1 MIHAQ
6 SNLLTSGKRMIR
18 CIGVV
23 CLMVGGGLL
32 FALNTFPFAR
42 FGLERT
48 TATKP
53 KVGSTLPVGPENVPL
68 TFLHKNPVMN
78 HLKHQTPKIK

>member
-1 MIHAQ
+1 
-6 SNLLTSGKRMIR
+6 
-18 CIGVV
+18 
-23 CLMVGGGLL
+23 MVGGGLL